1 MADVIDRRVKNI
13 GGRRLNCKK
22 SFNKL
27 RLQVFAMEDPY
38 MKISGINLR
47 HYAVLAV
54 LEAALLVL
62 FAGVAF
68 AAGSSISVIPDVSL
82 FVQIA
87 NFLIIIWILNII
99 LYKPIRNILIQ
110 RKEKFTNLEQ
120 NIEKLND
127 DTAEKD
133 EAYMAG
139 IRDARARG
147 LNEKDALLKEGA
159 EEEKKII
166 EQINQKAQANLAEVR
181 ENITKEAQN
190 VRKSLN
196 KEIDTF
202 ANAISEKILGRAV

>member
-1 MADVIDRRVKNI
+1 
-13 GGRRLNCKK
+13 
-22 SFNKL
+22 
-27 RLQVFAMEDPY
+27 

-47 HYAVLAV
+47 HYAVLT
-54 LEAALLVL
+54 LFEAALLVL

-68 AAGSSISVIPDVSL
+68 GAGSSISVIPDVSL

-87 NFLIIIWILNII
+87 NFLIIIWVLNII

-110 RKEKFTNLEQ
+110 RKEKITGLEQ
-120 NIEKLND
+120 NIEKLNE

-133 EAYMAG
+133 EAYLAG
-139 IRDARARG
+139 IKDARARG
-147 LNEKDALLKEGA
+147 LNEKEVLVKEGA
-159 EEEKKII
+159 EEEKRII

-190 VRKSLN
+190 VRESLN

>member
-1 MADVIDRRVKNI
+1 
-13 GGRRLNCKK
+13 
-22 SFNKL
+22 
-27 RLQVFAMEDPY
+27 

-47 HYAVLAV
+47 HYAVLA
-54 LEAALLVL
+54 LFEAALLVS
-62 FAGVAF
+62 FASVAF
-68 AAGSSISVIPDVSL
+68 GAGSSISVIPDVSL

-87 NFLIIIWILNII
+87 NFLIIIWVLNII

-110 RKEKFTNLEQ
+110 RKEKITSLEQ

-133 EAYMAG
+133 EAYLSG
-139 IRDARARG
+139 IKNARARG
-147 LNEKDALLKEGA
+147 LNEKEVLVKAGA
-159 EEEKKII
+159 EEEKRII
-166 EQINQKAQANLAEVR
+166 AQINQKAQANLAEVR

-190 VRKSLN
+190 VRESLN